1 MSQMRRLSA
10 PASWFPALCL
20 ALGCAILLLSRQQHA
35 EPLTAPL
42 SELSVSQPGFI
53 GQDVPIAQEE
63 QRIAGMSTFVLRL
76 YADSAAARA
85 FSVYVGY
92 YEEQVQ
98 GRSIH
103 SPKNCLPGA
112 GWEPLSAGLAEI
124 TIPGRVVRVN
134 RYLIGR
140 EAEKA
145 LVYYWYQGRGR
156 VQANEYAVKWDL
168 LRDKATTGRSD
179 EALVRIVV
187 PLHSGD
193 AGEADRLAASVGAE
207 LIPQLE
213 RLLPSFAGRTLSA
226 ETAPDRRLTSTQG
239 TSP

>member
-1 MSQMRRLSA
+1 
-10 PASWFPALCL
+10 
-20 ALGCAILLLSRQQHA
+20 
-35 EPLTAPL
+35 
-42 SELSVSQPGFI
+42 
-53 GQDVPIAQEE
+53 
-63 QRIAGMSTFVLRL
+63 
-76 YADSAAARA
+76 
-85 FSVYVGY
+85 
-92 YEEQVQ
+92 
-98 GRSIH
+98 
-103 SPKNCLPGA
+103 
-112 GWEPLSAGLAEI
+112 LAEI

>member
-1 MSQMRRLSA
+1 MRRLSTVT
-10 PASWFPALCL
+10 PWLPALFL
-20 ALGCAILLLSRQQHA
+20 ALGCALLLLSRQQHPV
-35 EPLTAPL
+35 PLTAPL
-42 SELSVSQPGFI
+42 SELSVTQPGYI
-53 GQDVPIAQEE
+53 GQDIPISAEE
-63 QRIAGMSTFVLRL
+63 QRIAGMSTFLLRL
-76 YADSAAARA
+76 YADSSAARA

-112 GWEPLSAGLAEI
+112 GWEPLSAGIAEI

-134 RYLIGR
+134 RYLIGK

-187 PLHSGD
+187 PLRSGD
-193 AGEADRLAASVGAE
+193 TAEADRLATSIGAE

-213 RLLPSFAGRTLSA
+213 RRLPSFAGRTLSA
-226 ETAPDRRLTSTQG
+226 AAAPDQRLTSTQG
-239 TSP
+239 TTP